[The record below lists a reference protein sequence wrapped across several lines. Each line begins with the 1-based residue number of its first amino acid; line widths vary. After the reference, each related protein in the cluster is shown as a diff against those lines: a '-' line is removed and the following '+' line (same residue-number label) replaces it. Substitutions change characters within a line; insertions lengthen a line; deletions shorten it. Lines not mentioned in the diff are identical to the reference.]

1 MGNLLSKL
9 CKAISYPLKV
19 YEYKKTKEV
28 YDELFTDEFDAD
40 LEEDRR
46 KFLKEKLELVLNLV
60 ICSCYPPSS

>member
-46 KFLKEKLELVLNLV
+46 NFLRAKLELVPN
-60 ICSCYPPSS
+60 YRY